1 MLVPPFP
8 LSSFVH
14 RIAFRLYGSD
24 LAIPSSNVNTF
35 LMSIENQPRLSL
47 LLLDNFATYLN
58 RNLLSDKKG
67 MLLEIRGFWG
77 GDYWSSNEAGDV
89 ERWQVMAMPIKRLI
103 GRVDEWWGES
113 LSTLGEIKELAS
125 DCIFVTD
132 IFRSQVSQFGVNLS
146 KLALTCQKC
155 TQWL

>member
-1 MLVPPFP
+1 
-8 LSSFVH
+8 
-14 RIAFRLYGSD
+14 
-24 LAIPSSNVNTF
+24 
-35 LMSIENQPRLSL
+35 
-47 LLLDNFATYLN
+47 
-58 RNLLSDKKG
+58 
-67 MLLEIRGFWG
+67 MLLEIREFWG